1 MVEYLMEELRRLDLG
16 AVFARNHTH
25 GRLEHLAHPVG
36 GHDFKILAI
45 TPRGGAVGVQIV
57 EQTAGLVLLHVKT
70 GQSQQLAVGVAGVH
84 HARTHQHALAVLG
97 GLHFQLVHVEAQFVE
112 LVDALFD
119 LPHLVRAELVGVGQR
134 APQRMVAVHQAV
146 SDFDFVHVARQQCA
160 GRQIHQFADDV
171 RTGQIHI
178 VFTLAFGEVHLQIAG
193 FGVHQERG
201 ESVGVTQE
209 QHVRQ
214 GHIAPI
220 EAGQVQTHHQHGK
233 RVDESFGGVGTQV
246 AGEQRAVRQ
255 REFQMLG
262 DQDGFQRL
270 TLRIMA
276 AGDHGD
282 RLHGRQFQLLQS
294 AQQLVF
300 AFRHVACDFLH
311 GVDFVAHMHETHHV
325 PGDASRQVDQQV
337 LRPCC
342 QRLLPRQREHL
353 RIRARRGDLQRLRL
367 RALRCGVLGLHGS
380 GLKHTGI
387 HLWQFM

>member
-36 GHDFKILAI
+36 GHDFEILAI

-171 RTGQIHI
+171 RTG
-178 VFTLAFGEVHLQIAG
+178 
-193 FGVHQERG
+193 
-201 ESVGVTQE
+201 
-209 QHVRQ
+209 
-214 GHIAPI
+214 
-220 EAGQVQTHHQHGK
+220 
-233 RVDESFGGVGTQV
+233 
-246 AGEQRAVRQ
+246 
-255 REFQMLG
+255 
-262 DQDGFQRL
+262 
-270 TLRIMA
+270 
-276 AGDHGD
+276 
-282 RLHGRQFQLLQS
+282 
-294 AQQLVF
+294 
-300 AFRHVACDFLH
+300 
-311 GVDFVAHMHETHHV
+311 
-325 PGDASRQVDQQV
+325 
-337 LRPCC
+337 
-342 QRLLPRQREHL
+342 
-353 RIRARRGDLQRLRL
+353 
-367 RALRCGVLGLHGS
+367 
-380 GLKHTGI
+380 
-387 HLWQFM
+387 